1 VLQCLAGRPKST
13 KQLGT
18 VQSRQLHYFLFCDAV
33 GRLADNSLL
42 GNVPQPR
49 RNAQM
54 ALYAVHLALGDT
66 LFESPTIGNYLHGV
80 AKFLARFLDANAPK
94 VDATQ
99 E

>member
-18 VQSRQLHYFLFCDAV
+18 VQSCQLHYFLFCDAV
-33 GRLADNSLL
+33 GLADNSLL
-42 GNVPQPR
+42 ENIPQPR

-54 ALYAVHLALGDT
+54 ALYAFHLALRDT

-80 AKFLARFLDANAPK
+80 AKFLAPFLDADAPK